1 MRGIPAFHSIAG
13 ALAGLL
19 LAGLSS
25 AACADPT
32 VVRTE
37 SGPVRG
43 AITGDVA
50 SFKGIPYAKPPVGAL
65 RWRAPRPAAAWRGV
79 RDATKFGSECMQ
91 TDDVP
96 KSEDCLTLNVWRP
109 AASRRPLPVMVWI
122 FGGALVHGQTSLYPA
137 DNLAKQGVVVVSMN
151 YRLGRLGFFAHP
163 ALIAE
168 SPRELHANYGYMD
181 QRAAL
186 QWVQRNIAAFGGDPK
201 AVTIFGES
209 AGGGSVLTHL
219 TSPLSRGLFARAIL
233 QSPGIPTP
241 RAKVVG
247 YTDFTVAQQM
257 AIDYAKSVAAAGDN
271 RETLKALRALTADKV
286 TEGADAKL
294 EVAALSSGKPIIG
307 VAGSTI
313 DGTMVLGPVESAF
326 VSGRWAKTPIIIG
339 ANNRDLPVGV
349 ASSKDELFALFGS
362 HADVARSLYDPK
374 GDLDLDE
381 LKQQVFADRTMT
393 EPARYLA
400 DLIARSGQPVWL
412 YRFSYVAEALRGNPA
427 WAGTPHGL
435 EIPYTFDL
443 PAAIVKDK
451 VTDAD
456 KAMAA
461 TASAYWVSFAKTAD
475 PNGGGRPQWPQHKA
489 GVDAIF
495 NFTNDGVVVG
505 PDPIK
510 ARLDLWETY
519 WREHP

>member
-32 VVRTE
+32 VVRTNPARFAGR
-37 SGPVRG
+37 SPATSPASRG
-43 AITGDVA
+43 FPRQAAGRRFEMARAATGRGLARRARCDEIRFGMHA
-50 SFKGIPYAKPPVGAL
+50 NRRRAEVGGL
-65 RWRAPRPAAAWRGV
+65 P
-79 RDATKFGSECMQ
+79 DAQ
-91 TDDVP
+91 R
-96 KSEDCLTLNVWRP
+96 L
-109 AASRRPLPVMVWI
+109 AASGVAPSIAGDGVDFRRRARAWP
-122 FGGALVHGQTSLYPA
+122 TSLYPA

-151 YRLGRLGFFAHP
+151 YRLGQLGFFAHP

-313 DGTMVLGPVESAF
+313 DGTMVLGP
-326 VSGRWAKTPIIIG
+326 G
-339 ANNRDLPVGV
+339 
-349 ASSKDELFALFGS
+349 
-362 HADVARSLYDPK
+362 
-374 GDLDLDE
+374 
-381 LKQQVFADRTMT
+381 
-393 EPARYLA
+393 
-400 DLIARSGQPVWL
+400 
-412 YRFSYVAEALRGNPA
+412 
-427 WAGTPHGL
+427 
-435 EIPYTFDL
+435 
-443 PAAIVKDK
+443 
-451 VTDAD
+451 
-456 KAMAA
+456 
-461 TASAYWVSFAKTAD
+461 
-475 PNGGGRPQWPQHKA
+475 
-489 GVDAIF
+489 
-495 NFTNDGVVVG
+495 
-505 PDPIK
+505 
-510 ARLDLWETY
+510 
-519 WREHP
+519 